1 MLAVKRRQIIAEKI
15 KEKNFITVKELTEE
29 FDVTDETIRRDLKY
43 LEQHGELLRTHGGAF
58 LREIK
63 TFDVDV
69 QYRKTKEMDAK
80 LKIAE
85 ISKGII
91 KENDVIFLDSS
102 TTAAEIAK
110 SIRDM
115 NLTVV
120 TNSLLIINLLANHPS
135 IKTIVIGGTL
145 DLTNLCFIGDS
156 STGELSRY
164 FTNKCFVSCR
174 SLSLEHGPM
183 DSNERLAMIR
193 SAAISNSNA
202 VYLIADH
209 TKFSGVSL
217 CQIAP
222 LDKFDGIITDLQPD
236 EQWLKMASKSKLE
249 FLFPAYANE
258 GEVQI

>member
-1 MLAVKRRQIIAEKI
+1 MLAVKRRQIITEKI
-15 KEKNFITVKELTEE
+15 KVKKFITVKELTEE

-43 LEQHGELLRTHGGAF
+43 LEQNGELLRTHGGAF

-69 QYRKTKEMDAK
+69 QYRKTKEINAK

-85 ISKGII
+85 ISKDII
-91 KENDVIFLDSS
+91 TENDVIFLDSS

-110 SIRDM
+110 AIRNM
-115 NLTVV
+115 SLTVV
-120 TNSLLIINLLANHPS
+120 TNSLIIINLLVNHPN
-135 IKTIVIGGTL
+135 IKTVVIGGPL
-145 DLTNLCFIGDS
+145 DLTNLGFIGDS
-156 STGELSRY
+156 STGELGRY

-174 SLSLEHGPM
+174 SISLEHGPM

-209 TKFSGVSL
+209 TKFGGVSL

-222 LDKFDGIITDLQPD
+222 LEKFNGIITDIEPD
-236 EQWLKMASKSKLE
+236 EEWIKTVSKSGVE
-249 FLFPAYANE
+249 FLFPPTDSTTNE
-258 GEVQI
+258 E